1 MSSRV
6 LCLVKASCSVTNHQL
21 QVFECHQGCVNGLVY
36 TRKTVRTVSP
46 EVTHNEVIFGR
57 CKQDSSL
64 QSGLAAIM
72 CYLHHQP
79 LPPVH
84 LKILLC
90 SKLAHQTVCFPNSH
104 AVLSAWQVSRLKGVR
119 ERLGLPAEERGPEEV
134 EVAAGVH
141 GLSQIELD
149 AFVDLAVQ
157 RYQTKRMDPGN
168 TLCSHL
174 TVATHPTCS
183 SMAVNTLC
191 RQMTVSVPL
200 LNNAQ

>member
-1 MSSRV
+1 MS
-6 LCLVKASCSVTNHQL
+6 
-21 QVFECHQGCVNGLVY
+21 
-36 TRKTVRTVSP
+36 
-46 EVTHNEVIFGR
+46 GR

-64 QSGLAAIM
+64 QSGLVAIT
-72 CYLHHQP
+72 CYLHHQI
-79 LPPVH
+79 LPPEH
-84 LKILLC
+84 LRILLC
-90 SKLAHQTVCFPNSH
+90 LKLAHKTMCIAGSH

-134 EVAAGVH
+134 EIAAGVH

-174 TVATHPTCS
+174 TVSTHPTRS
-183 SMAVNTLC
+183 SMPVNTLC
-191 RQMTVSVPL
+191 SQMTVSISLPHQCL
-200 LNNAQ
+200 MSQKHQNTGCHEL

>member
-1 MSSRV
+1 M
-6 LCLVKASCSVTNHQL
+6 
-21 QVFECHQGCVNGLVY
+21 
-36 TRKTVRTVSP
+36 
-46 EVTHNEVIFGR
+46 
-57 CKQDSSL
+57 
-64 QSGLAAIM
+64 AAIIS
-72 CYLHHQP
+72 YLHHQV
-79 LPPVH
+79 LPPVR

-90 SKLAHQTVCFPNSH
+90 FKLAHQIVCFASSH

-168 TLCSHL
+168 TLIY
-174 TVATHPTCS
+174 
-183 SMAVNTLC
+183 
-191 RQMTVSVPL
+191 
-200 LNNAQ
+200 